1 MTIEGY
7 LAKQKETE
15 EPVATVE
22 EVKEQEA
29 SPVVEEE
36 SKEEEEKK
44 PAPTLSNPVRIRQK
58 QFDEDI
64 GGIDISS
71 VDQTGTL
78 KQEKEHEV
86 NRHLPKGV
94 RRPGIRSKRKKYA
107 EDDIEKGEVFMP
119 ETEPF

>member
-36 SKEEEEKK
+36 SKAGEEKK

-94 RRPGIRSKRKKYA
+94 RRPGIRTKRKKYA